1 MVLCFS
7 AALNRNIT
15 SNLQLWI
22 RRNHSAT
29 KNQRLCPKQRIYFAY
44 VVGILIT
51 IETYRFII
59 VKLQRIKNMD
69 KYELQ
74 TTLSIEKSLLPI
86 TRPLW
91 KKCCHTSDKHLPHF
105 ICQASANPECAA
117 PLALGNWFGQVG
129 CRSYAYQIMLNVWV
143 FARKLEKCDVDV
155 SVSTATIISTVNY
168 GLDCSELVPS
178 FL

>member
-74 TTLSIEKSLLPI
+74 TTSIEKSLLPI

-91 KKCCHTSDKHLPHF
+91 KKCRHTSDKHSPHF
-105 ICQASANPECAA
+105 ICQASGNPECASNCNPECA
-117 PLALGNWFGQVG
+117 RVRQQPWVRQQLRPLFWE
-129 CRSYAYQIMLNVWV
+129 I
-143 FARKLEKCDVDV
+143 D
-155 SVSTATIISTVNY
+155 
-168 GLDCSELVPS
+168 LVR
-178 FL
+178 